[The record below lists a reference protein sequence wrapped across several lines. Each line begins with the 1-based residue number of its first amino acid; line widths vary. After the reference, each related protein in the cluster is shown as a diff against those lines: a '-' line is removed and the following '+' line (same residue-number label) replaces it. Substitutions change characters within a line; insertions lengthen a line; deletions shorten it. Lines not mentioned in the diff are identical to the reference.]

1 VSMAGR
7 KATQV
12 SVGWWARG
20 AIPGQEEMQASMGKR
35 GQRAHGARRDRVARL
50 DHVATRERVAR
61 QDRVARPERVA
72 RPDRVARPEL
82 VARLANVE
90 SPDNG
95 VIQGHRVRPA
105 NADQPDQ
112 KGTRASR
119 AAKPDV
125 PATAARRGHG
135 ERPVRRVKRVMPDVR
150 VHLGCR
156 GSQAER
162 GV

>member
-1 VSMAGR
+1 MSMAGR
-7 KATQV
+7 KATQG

-20 AIPGQEEMQASMGKR
+20 AIPVQQGQEEIQASMGKR
-35 GQRAHGARRDRVARL
+35 GQRARAATRDRVERPERVARPESVARL
-50 DHVATRERVAR
+50 DHVATW
-61 QDRVARPERVA
+61 ERVA
-72 RPDRVARPEL
+72 RPDRT
-82 VARLANVE
+82 ARLANVE

-135 ERPVRRVKRVMPDVR
+135 ERLARRVKRVMSAVR

>member
-1 VSMAGR
+1 
-7 KATQV
+7 
-12 SVGWWARG
+12 
-20 AIPGQEEMQASMGKR
+20 
-35 GQRAHGARRDRVARL
+35 
-50 DHVATRERVAR
+50 
-61 QDRVARPERVA
+61 
-72 RPDRVARPEL
+72 

-135 ERPVRRVKRVMPDVR
+135 ERLVRRVMPAVR
-150 VHLGCR
+150 VHRGCR

-162 GV
+162 GVWVLPALRVAPEERDRPASPVGRARLVRVECKV